1 MNLKSILSY
10 SFQSFY
16 LAGSFLLLFIFLPT
30 FYNLSIG
37 IPLSVIGLVILTS
50 RLFDVISDFLIGYLS
65 EKRIISGRSKKN
77 QILLGIIVFIFSLFG
92 LYVIQSDNIYSF
104 IFFYNLAL
112 VSYSIAIIPY
122 DSIVIDQKKILKK
135 RFHLAAIKEIFAI
148 LGVLSA
154 LIIPTVIS
162 KLQGVD
168 LLNPNVIKI
177 SGLIFIILAITG
189 GLIFYLFYDDE
200 LNYKSNEISWEQ
212 LKSFIEKNKRIV
224 SFSHITFFNLLANNF
239 TANLFII
246 FVSEYLGLTEYAG
259 YLLIL
264 YFLITLIST
273 PFWYLYG
280 RKFSNMFLLQFG
292 TSLTIFG
299 FLFVIFTNSNSWQ
312 IYLFVILITGIGIG
326 IDLIIPQIELADIL
340 DQNNDNRLSQIF
352 TSFFSIIKKAAIGIA
367 AGIALTGYG
376 YLQSINFSLH
386 PNIPNIMIFY
396 FFIPLIIKLFVL
408 LLVMRYRSKFHVSI
422 RE

>member
-37 IPLSVIGLVILTS
+37 ISLSVIGIVILIS
-50 RLFDVISDFLIGYLS
+50 RIFDVISDFLIGYLT
-65 EKRIISGRSKKN
+65 EKRIISGRSRKN
-77 QILLGIIVFIFSLFG
+77 QILFGIIVFIFSLFG
-92 LYVIQSDNIYSF
+92 LYVLQSSNIYYF
-104 IFFYNLAL
+104 IFYYNLAL
-112 VSYSIAIIPY
+112 ISYSIAIIPY

-135 RFHLAAIKEIFAI
+135 RFRLAAVKEVFAI

-154 LIIPTVIS
+154 LIIPTAIS
-162 KLQGVD
+162 NFKEVE
-168 LLNPNVIKI
+168 LLNPDVIKI
-177 SGLIFIILAITG
+177 SGLIFIFFSIVG
-189 GLIFYLFYDDE
+189 GLVFYLFYDDE
-200 LNYKSNEISWEQ
+200 LNFKSNEIS
-212 LKSFIEKNKRIV
+212 LKNLKNFTKKNKKII
-224 SFSHITFFNLLANNF
+224 SFSYITFFNLLANNF

-246 FVSEYLGLTEYAG
+246 FVSEYLGLSEYAG

-273 PFWYLYG
+273 PFWYFFG
-280 RKFSNMFLLQFG
+280 KKFSNMFLLQFG
-292 TSLTIFG
+292 TSITIFG
-299 FLFVIFTNSNSWQ
+299 FLFVMFTSSDNWQ
-312 IYLFVILITGIGIG
+312 IYLFVIFITGIGIG

-340 DQNNDNRLSQIF
+340 DQDNKNRLSQIF
-352 TSFFSIIKKAAIGIA
+352 TSFFSIIRKAAIGIA

-376 YLQSINFSLH
+376 YLQEINFIIH
-386 PNIPNIMIFY
+386 QNIPNIMIFY
-396 FFIPLIIKLFVL
+396 FFIPITIKLFVL
-408 LLVMRYRSKFHVSI
+408 ILVMRYRSKFHVSI

>member
-37 IPLSVIGLVILTS
+37 ISLSVIGLVILIS
-50 RLFDVISDFLIGYLS
+50 RIFDVISDFLIGYLT
-65 EKRIISGRSKKN
+65 EKRIISGRSRKN
-77 QILLGIIVFIFSLFG
+77 QILFGIIVFIFSLFG
-92 LYVIQSDNIYSF
+92 LYVLQSSNIYYF
-104 IFFYNLAL
+104 IFYYNLAL
-112 VSYSIAIIPY
+112 ISYSIAIIPY

-135 RFHLAAIKEIFAI
+135 RFRLAAVKEVFAI

-154 LIIPTVIS
+154 LIIPTAIS
-162 KLQGVD
+162 NFKEVE
-168 LLNPNVIKI
+168 LLNPDVIKI
-177 SGLIFIILAITG
+177 SGLIFISFSIIG
-189 GLIFYLFYDDE
+189 GLVFYLFYDDE
-200 LNYKSNEISWEQ
+200 LNFKSNEISYKN
-212 LKSFIEKNKRIV
+212 LKNFTKKNKKII
-224 SFSHITFFNLLANNF
+224 SFSYITFFNLLANNF

-246 FVSEYLGLTEYAG
+246 FVSEYLGLSEYAG

-273 PFWYLYG
+273 PFWYFFG
-280 RKFSNMFLLQFG
+280 KKFSNMFLLQFG
-292 TSLTIFG
+292 TSITIFG
-299 FLFVIFTNSNSWQ
+299 FLFVIFTSSDNWQ

-340 DQNNDNRLSQIF
+340 DQDNKNRLSQIF
-352 TSFFSIIKKAAIGIA
+352 TSFFSIIRKAAIGIA

-376 YLQSINFSLH
+376 YLQEINFIIH
-386 PNIPNIMIFY
+386 QNIPNIMIFY
-396 FFIPLIIKLFVL
+396 FFIPLTIKLFVL
-408 LLVMRYRSKFHVSI
+408 ILVMRYRSKFHVSI

>member
-37 IPLSVIGLVILTS
+37 ISLSVIGLVILIS
-50 RLFDVISDFLIGYLS
+50 RIFDVISDFLIGYLT
-65 EKRIISGRSKKN
+65 EKRIISGRSRKN
-77 QILLGIIVFIFSLFG
+77 QILFGIIVFIFSLFG
-92 LYVIQSDNIYSF
+92 LYVLQSSNIYYF
-104 IFFYNLAL
+104 IFYYNLAL
-112 VSYSIAIIPY
+112 ISYSIAIIPY

-135 RFHLAAIKEIFAI
+135 RFRLAAVKEVFAI

-154 LIIPTVIS
+154 LIIPTAIS
-162 KLQGVD
+162 NFKEVE
-168 LLNPNVIKI
+168 LLNPDVIKI
-177 SGLIFIILAITG
+177 SGLIFISFSIIG
-189 GLIFYLFYDDE
+189 GLVFYLFYDDE
-200 LNYKSNEISWEQ
+200 LNFKSNEISFKN
-212 LKSFIEKNKRIV
+212 LKNFTKKNKKII
-224 SFSHITFFNLLANNF
+224 SFSYITFFNLLANNF

-246 FVSEYLGLTEYAG
+246 FVSEYLGLSEYAG

-273 PFWYLYG
+273 PFWYFFG
-280 RKFSNMFLLQFG
+280 KKFSNMFLLQFG
-292 TSLTIFG
+292 TSITIFG
-299 FLFVIFTNSNSWQ
+299 FLFVIFTSSDNWQ
-312 IYLFVILITGIGIG
+312 IYLFVIFITGIGIG

-340 DQNNDNRLSQIF
+340 DQDNKNRLSQIF
-352 TSFFSIIKKAAIGIA
+352 TSFFSIIRKAAIGIA

-376 YLQSINFSLH
+376 YLQEINFIIH
-386 PNIPNIMIFY
+386 QNIPNIMIFY
-396 FFIPLIIKLFVL
+396 FFIPLTIKLFVL
-408 LLVMRYRSKFHVSI
+408 ILVMRYRSKFHVSI

>member
-37 IPLSVIGLVILTS
+37 ISLSVIGLVILIS
-50 RLFDVISDFLIGYLS
+50 RIFDVISDFLIGYLT
-65 EKRIISGRSKKN
+65 EKRIISGRSRKN
-77 QILLGIIVFIFSLFG
+77 QILFGIIVFIFSLFG
-92 LYVIQSDNIYSF
+92 LYVLQSSNIYYF
-104 IFFYNLAL
+104 IFYYNLAL
-112 VSYSIAIIPY
+112 ISYSIAIIPY
-122 DSIVIDQKKILKK
+122 DSIVIDQKKISKK
-135 RFHLAAIKEIFAI
+135 RFRLAAVKEVFAI

-154 LIIPTVIS
+154 LIIPTAIS
-162 KLQGVD
+162 NFKEVE
-168 LLNPNVIKI
+168 LLNPDVIKI
-177 SGLIFIILAITG
+177 SGLIFISFSIIG
-189 GLIFYLFYDDE
+189 GLVFYLFYNDE
-200 LNYKSNEISWEQ
+200 LNFKSTEIS
-212 LKSFIEKNKRIV
+212 LKNLKNFTKKNKKII
-224 SFSHITFFNLLANNF
+224 SFSYITFFNLLANNF

-246 FVSEYLGLTEYAG
+246 FVSEYLDLSEYAG

-273 PFWYLYG
+273 PFWYFFG
-280 RKFSNMFLLQFG
+280 KKFSNMFLLQFG
-292 TSLTIFG
+292 TSITIFG
-299 FLFVIFTNSNSWQ
+299 FLFVIFTSSDNWQ

-340 DQNNDNRLSQIF
+340 DQDNKNRLSQIF
-352 TSFFSIIKKAAIGIA
+352 TSFFSIIRKAAIGIA

-376 YLQSINFSLH
+376 YLQEINFIIH
-386 PNIPNIMIFY
+386 QNIPNIMIFY
-396 FFIPLIIKLFVL
+396 FFIPLTIKLFVL
-408 LLVMRYRSKFHVSI
+408 ILVMRYRSKFHVSI

>member
-200 LNYKSNEISWEQ
+200 LNYKSNEISLVQ
-212 LKSFIEKNKRIV
+212 LKSFIEKNKKIV
-224 SFSHITFFNLLANNF
+224 SFSYITFFNLLANNF

-408 LLVMRYRSKFHVSI
+408 LLVMRYRGKFHVSI

>member
-135 RFHLAAIKEIFAI
+135 RFHLA
-148 LGVLSA
+148 
-154 LIIPTVIS
+154 
-162 KLQGVD
+162 
-168 LLNPNVIKI
+168 
-177 SGLIFIILAITG
+177 
-189 GLIFYLFYDDE
+189 
-200 LNYKSNEISWEQ
+200 
-212 LKSFIEKNKRIV
+212 
-224 SFSHITFFNLLANNF
+224 FSYITFFNLLANNF

-312 IYLFVILITGIGIG
+312 IYLLVILITGIGIG

>member
-135 RFHLAAIKEIFAI
+135 RFHLATIKEIFAI

-200 LNYKSNEISWEQ
+200 LNYKSNEISWTQ
-212 LKSFIEKNKRIV
+212 LKSFIEKNKKIL
-224 SFSHITFFNLLANNF
+224 SFSYITFFNLLANNF